1 MYHISLYI
9 IMIIYLYI
17 YIYILYIYIYI
28 YLLHGDREEWKK
40 LKTQEAALALGSPLL
55 MY

>member
-9 IMIIYLYI
+9 IMIIYI
-17 YIYILYIYIYI
+17 YIYYIFIYI